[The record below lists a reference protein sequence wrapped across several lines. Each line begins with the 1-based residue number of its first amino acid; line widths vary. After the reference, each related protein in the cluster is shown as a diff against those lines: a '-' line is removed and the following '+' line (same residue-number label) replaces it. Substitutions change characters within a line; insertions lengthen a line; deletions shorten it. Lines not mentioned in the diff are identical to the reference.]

1 MTKLLLIG
9 SPSVN
14 YFIHGKE
21 LTLEFDFPKAWLV
34 VLSYNQ
40 IPVSDKIKK
49 QPLRGIQNML
59 IV

>member
-1 MTKLLLIG
+1 
-9 SPSVN
+9 VN